1 MKYFIA
7 SLIFISTTFAFKPD
21 SLIQI
26 YPGIGDTL
34 DLFDR
39 AYIGLFHEV
48 KYFEYAV
55 FYIRNEEQFVSKI
68 NISSEDSSYVET
80 RIQDLYSLD
89 SIRAIISKVDH
100 ANDLLMSE
108 WQDITLTT
116 TDGRVISGD
125 LSMFDDRYVYVLAE
139 NVRADHI
146 GRNPYK
152 IHFRQISTF
161 VLEGSSYFLTGMCIG
176 GGAGTLIGAIIAQA
190 VTDDPNTTDNS
201 LKNCGANLN
210 EGVSAV
216 AIGLGVALAGVAI
229 GAIIGASSSTD
240 DEVLTFESELDL
252 LKLKGHAG
260 YLLDKERR
268 KTINYFDIH

>member
-1 MKYFIA
+1 MRNLMLALLF
-7 SLIFISTTFAFKPD
+7 TGTVFAFKPD

-34 DLFDR
+34 TFFDR
-39 AYIGLFHEV
+39 AFIGLFPEV
-48 KYFEYAV
+48 KNFESAV
-55 FYIRNEEQFVSKI
+55 FYIRNQEQFISEI
-68 NISSEDSSYVET
+68 HISSEDSSYVET

-100 ANDLLMSE
+100 ANNLLMSE

-152 IHFRQISTF
+152 IPYTQISSL

-176 GGAGTLIGAIIAQA
+176 GGAGTLIGAIIARA

-229 GAIIGASSSTD
+229 GAIIGASTSTD